1 MKKDDCFFFFNLFLR
16 REKKQVLLQNK
27 FVFHYKNLSLT
38 VDSKVY
44 DSIQLAIDT
53 FFPNFSRSGR
63 CDFVVFRWVCSI

>member
-1 MKKDDCFFFFNLFLR
+1 MVFFSLIFSFAGK
-16 REKKQVLLQNK
+16 KKQVLLQNK

-63 CDFVVFRWVCSI
+63 CDFVVFR